1 MMRGSKEISRHRG
14 FTLVEAMAAL
24 ALMGILLGALGAI
37 TGQWLPAWRYG
48 FDRLQRV
55 ETLDVGLER
64 LTQDLAAARWVTAGG
79 VQQPPLFFGEPTA
92 ITLVR
97 SEIGPNAGP
106 RLEWVRVQ
114 EIAGRAGP
122 ILTRTRAPYAP
133 IAEGGEPAAF
143 SGPVAIVR
151 TPWRVRFSFAGAGGA
166 WRETWIGERRL
177 PRAVRIDVFGGG
189 AEAPALTTIAAIH
202 VDAPAACVGKVSVET
217 CLIDLSRG
225 AQ

>member
-1 MMRGSKEISRHRG
+1 MIRGAKKKTARRG
-14 FTLVEAMAAL
+14 FTLFEAVAAL
-24 ALMGILLGALGAI
+24 ALMGLLIGGLSAI

-48 FDRLQRV
+48 FGRLQRLD
-55 ETLDVGLER
+55 TLDVGLER

-79 VQQPPLFFGEPTA
+79 IQQPPLFFGEPTA

-97 SEIGPNAGP
+97 SEIGPSAGP

-114 EIAGRAGP
+114 EIAGPAGP

-133 IAEGGEPAAF
+133 IAEGGGPAAF
-143 SGPVAIVR
+143 SDPVAIIR
-151 TPWRVRFSFAGAGGA
+151 APWRVHFSYAGTDGS

-177 PRAVRIDVFGGG
+177 PRAVRIDVFGKNG
-189 AEAPALTTIAAIH
+189 EASALTTVAAIH
-202 VDAPAACVGKVSVET
+202 VEAPAACVGKVSLET

-225 AQ
+225 VQ

>member
-1 MMRGSKEISRHRG
+1 MIRGAEKETARRG
-14 FTLVEAMAAL
+14 FTLFEAMAAL

-48 FDRLQRV
+48 FGRLQRL

-79 VQQPPLFFGEPTA
+79 AQQPPLFFGEPTA

-97 SEIGPNAGP
+97 SAIGPNAGP

-114 EIAGRAGP
+114 EIAGGAGP

-133 IAEGGEPAAF
+133 IAEGGAPAAF
-143 SGPVAIVR
+143 SDPVALIR
-151 TPWRVRFSFAGAGGA
+151 APWRVRFSFAGVDGS

-177 PRAVRIDVFGGG
+177 PRAVRIDILGKDG
-189 AEAPALTTIAAIH
+189 EAPALTTVAALH
-202 VDAPAACVGKVSVET
+202 VDAPAACVDKVSIEN

-225 AQ
+225 TQ